1 MNTPSFP
8 LRRLR
13 QAGCVLAVACLA
25 LSGRGAVDFSVGAA
39 AGRLE
44 KFSAPKAAI
53 PLRADDGGFSLYDA
67 AAKQAVPLAAGRV
80 GRAGANTTF
89 DSEMAGNLAL
99 HAEFTPKDRYLLVTG
114 ELRNLRGGERGVVV
128 EYRIPLTGANAR
140 FGNQLNKSVAI
151 AGAEVEGCVY
161 PIAALETTDGGV
173 AMAIPPTSPCEFGMA
188 GGPGG
193 VTVRFFL
200 GLSPE
205 TRRFPDRATFS
216 FIIYPIN
223 VGWGFRSA
231 LSRYYSFFPDYYN
244 HRTKNAGPALFLAE
258 DGKEPEP
265 AEIRNFSTRVVETQA
280 PWLQANLDANQAG
293 GLLSFPYM
301 IVGQREVKYLE
312 KLPASYDEAM
322 AAYAKWTP
330 EYQAQFPRT
339 KENEAAGGDVNLRL
353 EVDSSAIQR
362 VDGKVGISIRKIP
375 WGGNAVSFVTNP
387 NPDLF
392 ADTHNQSV
400 GRTSLDRVWEWARKY
415 PQLDGVVIDS
425 LGANWP
431 ANFNYRKDH
440 FRYARYPLSI
450 DPAGRPVL
458 DNVISHYEFLE
469 TLRAE
474 FRAKRDGKDRYIEAN
489 GLYAYA
495 ARPEPPHHYRVGTYK
510 ERTTLGRFFLAAL
523 LDFAV
528 SEPGISSPQES
539 LEFMRIA
546 LGRKVYSP
554 SNVRWKEVE
563 PMRRWF
569 NTCLVY
575 DLFAVN
581 QREYG
586 EKIHYYF
593 PDVYERDRELI
604 NWFVPKAR
612 LLAQAGWQPVTH
624 ARASVDNILFE
635 RYGSHDKGYWVIMSK
650 SDQPRKC
657 TLKFETGYLGWK
669 PEDLLRPGAV
679 QEIAQGAT
687 VKIIGPDELE
697 IELQPY
703 RTCII
708 ALAKQP

>member
-1 MNTPSFP
+1 MNISLP
-8 LRRLR
+8 LRS
-13 QAGCVLAVACLA
+13 AGFCLTMIGLT
-25 LSGRGAVDFSVGAA
+25 LSGRGATDFSISPAG
-39 AGRLE
+39 GRLE
-44 KFSAPKAAI
+44 KFVLAKATI
-53 PLRADDGGFSLYDA
+53 PVQTDAGGFSLYDA
-67 AAKQAVPLAAGRV
+67 AAKQPVALAAGRV
-80 GRAGANTTF
+80 GQAATGTTF
-89 DSEMAGNLAL
+89 DTEAAGNLAL
-99 HAEFTPKDRYLLVTG
+99 HAEFTPKERYIVVTG
-114 ELRNLRGGERGVVV
+114 EVRNLRGGERGVVV
-128 EYRIPLTGANAR
+128 EYRVPLTGANAR
-140 FGNQLNKSVAI
+140 FGNQLNKSVAT
-151 AGAEVEGCVY
+151 ATGEVEGCVY
-161 PIAALETTDGGV
+161 PLATLETDAGGV
-173 AMAIPPTSPCEFGMA
+173 ALAIPPTSPCEFGMA

-193 VTVRFFL
+193 VAVRFFL
-200 GLSPE
+200 GISPE

-231 LSRYYSFFPDYYN
+231 LARYYSFYPDYYN
-244 HRTKNAGPALFLAE
+244 KRSKVAGPALFLAE

-265 AEIRNFSTRVVETQA
+265 ADIHAYSTRVVETQA

-301 IVGQREVKYLE
+301 IVGQREIKYLDR
-312 KLPASYDEAM
+312 LPANYDEAM

-330 EYQAQFPRT
+330 EYQAKFPRT
-339 KENEAAGGDVNLRL
+339 KENEAAGGDTNLRL

-362 VDGKVGISIRKIP
+362 ADGKVGLSIRKIP
-375 WGGNAVSFVTNP
+375 WGGNAVTFVTNP

-400 GRTSLDRVWEWARKY
+400 GRSSINRIWEWARQH

-450 DPAGRPVL
+450 DPDGRPVL

-469 TLRAE
+469 TLRNE
-474 FRAKRDGKDRYIEAN
+474 LLAKPDGKDRYIEAN
-489 GLYAYA
+489 GLYVYA
-495 ARPEPPHHYRVGTYK
+495 ARPEPPHHYRAGGYK

-528 SEPGISSPQES
+528 SEPGISSPPES
-539 LEFMRIA
+539 LEFMRA
-546 LGRKVYSP
+546 AMGRKVYSP

-569 NTCLVY
+569 NTSLVY

-586 EKIHYYF
+586 DKIGYYF
-593 PDVYERDRELI
+593 PDVYTRDRVLI
-604 NWFVPKAR
+604 DWFVPNAR
-612 LLAQAGWQPVTH
+612 LLADAGWQPVTH
-624 ARASVDNILFE
+624 ARASADNVILE

-650 SDQPRKC
+650 SEQPQKC
-657 TLKFETGYLGWK
+657 TLKFEVGYLGWK
-669 PEDLLRPGAV
+669 PGELARPGAV
-679 QEIAQGAT
+679 REIAQGAA
-687 VKIIGPDELE
+687 VKVTAPDELE
-697 IELQPY
+697 IELQPFK
-703 RTCII
+703 TCII
-708 ALAKQP
+708 AIQPHL